1 MNQLIK
7 TSHNESGDI
16 IVSGREL
23 HEFLEVS
30 TRYDIWFNRMTE
42 YGFSQGIDFIDVV
55 QKRTTSHGRVHDMI
69 DHHIKLDMAKEI
81 SMIQRTEKGKQARQ
95 YFLQIEKLWNSPEAI
110 MKRALEYADRKM
122 LELQSQIDR
131 QQPLVAFA
139 ETCMTSDKSLL
150 VREVAKLCSKNG
162 IVTGERRLW
171 QKLREWKLVFANKNE
186 PYQEYIDRGYFEIAQ
201 GVKESSKGAFTWL
214 TMRVTP
220 KGQVYIINRLRKE
233 QRAKGGYLIDSTSS

>member
-7 TSHNESGDI
+7 TTQSKSGDI

-23 HEFLEVS
+23 HEFLEVD
-30 TRYDIWFNRMTE
+30 TPFRKWFPRMVE
-42 YGFSQGIDFIDVV
+42 YGFVEGADYTPDIFVHPRNKQE
-55 QKRTTSHGRVHDMI
+55 TTDYLL
-69 DHHIKLDMAKEI
+69 KLDMAKEI
-81 SMIQRTEKGKQARQ
+81 AMIQRTEKGKQARQ
-95 YFLQIEKLWNSPEAI
+95 YFIQIEKLWNSPEAI

-122 LELQSQIDR
+122 IELQTRLDK

-162 IVTGERRLW
+162 IITGERRLW
-171 QKLREWKLVFANKNE
+171 QKLRDWKLVFSNKNE
-186 PYQEYIDRGYFEIAQ
+186 PYQEYIDRGYFEITQ
-201 GVKESSKGAFTWL
+201 GVKENSKGAFTWL

-220 KGQVYIINRLRKE
+220 KGQIYIINRLKKE
-233 QRAKGGYLIDSTSS
+233 QAAKEAI

>member
-1 MNQLIK
+1 
-7 TSHNESGDI
+7 DI

-23 HEFLEVS
+23 HEFLEVG
-30 TRYDIWFNRMTE
+30 TQYTKWFDRMTD
-42 YGFSQGIDFIDVV
+42 YGFEPDVDFITVI
-55 QKRTTSHGRVHDMI
+55 QKRLTAQGNETTFN

-81 SMIQRTEKGKQARQ
+81 AMIQRSEKGKQARQ